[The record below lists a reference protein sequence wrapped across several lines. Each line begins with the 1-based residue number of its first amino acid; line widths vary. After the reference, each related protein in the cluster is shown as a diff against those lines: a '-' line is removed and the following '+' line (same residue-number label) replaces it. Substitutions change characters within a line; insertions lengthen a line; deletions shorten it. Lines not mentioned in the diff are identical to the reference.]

1 METKF
6 YAIKTCFVAGK
17 KVPVCA
23 PPHVKIT
30 RKPGD
35 SAWGATRV
43 CADAFVHLN
52 TKGRCNCK
60 TNPSHIPWYG
70 KTTNGA
76 NTAPLRTIPDLR
88 CENDLGYENQRQHR
102 LNIRQL
108 YCTVFRST
116 STCVTW
122 LSSTLAPAQD
132 DALERGGGMHPRTY
146 SHVHALCSTY
156 SVQPKENCSRVICGR
171 RRLLLFPGARRHGE
185 QSGARGGDL
194 RSAVHGG
201 VAL

>member
-52 TKGRCNCK
+52 TKGRCKLQNKPEPHPVVRKDKRTAQTQLPYAPFQTCGAK
-60 TNPSHIPWYG
+60 MTSVTRTN
-70 KTTNGA
+70 
-76 NTAPLRTIPDLR
+76 D
-88 CENDLGYENQRQHR
+88 
-102 LNIRQL
+102 NI
-108 YCTVFRST
+108 
-116 STCVTW
+116 
-122 LSSTLAPAQD
+122 D
-132 DALERGGGMHPRTY
+132 
-146 SHVHALCSTY
+146 
-156 SVQPKENCSRVICGR
+156 
-171 RRLLLFPGARRHGE
+171 
-185 QSGARGGDL
+185 
-194 RSAVHGG
+194 
-201 VAL
+201 